1 MYFPV
6 SGVEVFPLI
15 PVAVAFVIS
24 FFCSMGGV
32 SGAFLLLP
40 FQVSALG
47 FTSPAVS
54 PTNHVYNVVST
65 PGGVW
70 RFIREG
76 RMLWPLALVVA
87 LGSIPGTL
95 AGSVIRVT
103 CLPDVQHFKLFAAAV
118 LMYIGLSMV
127 WTLLR
132 SRKKEPHQK
141 SAPEAVAENTV
152 ADPGGAKAVSA
163 NSSSPDSMAAGAS
176 PVVHMREFSLKTI
189 SYDFMGEVYS
199 ASTKGVFL
207 LCFVV
212 GIVGGA
218 YGIGGGAIIAPFLV
232 SFFRLPVYTISGTTL
247 LGNFLTS
254 LSALLFF
261 LGLSSFFPGEPVSP
275 DWSLGLLFGLGGL
288 LGIYCGARAQRFVPE
303 RHIKILLAVI
313 LVGTA
318 IRYVFEALG

>member
-40 FQVSALG
+40 FQVSFLG

-70 RFIREG
+70 RFVREG

-87 LGSIPGTL
+87 LGSVPGTFV
-95 AGSVIRVT
+95 GSIIRVT
-103 CLPDVQHFKLFAAAV
+103 CLPDVHTFKVFAACV

-127 WTLLR
+127 WTLLVK
-132 SRKKEPHQK
+132 RKEKTVSPN
-141 SAPEAVAENTV
+141 APRDTAALDRT
-152 ADPGGAKAVSA
+152 
-163 NSSSPDSMAAGAS
+163 SSPGSL
-176 PVVHMREFSLKTI
+176 VVHMREFSMSTI
-189 SYDFMGEVYS
+189 SYDFKGEIYS
-199 ASTKGVFL
+199 APTKGVFL
-207 LCFVV
+207 LCFIV

-232 SFFRLPVYTISGTTL
+232 SFFRLPVYTIAGTTL

-254 LSALLFF
+254 LSGLLFF
-261 LGLSSFFPGEPVSP
+261 LGLSFFFPGEPVAP

-303 RHIKILLAVI
+303 RHIRILLALI
-313 LVGTA
+313 LIGTA
-318 IRYVFEALG
+318 TRYVFEALS

>member
-6 SGVEVFPLI
+6 SGIEVFPLI

-40 FQVSALG
+40 FQVSFLG

-70 RFIREG
+70 RFMREG

-87 LGSIPGTL
+87 LGSVPGTL
-95 AGSVIRVT
+95 AGSIIRVT
-103 CLPDVQHFKLFAAAV
+103 CLPDVHTFKIFAACV
-118 LMYIGLSMV
+118 LMYIGLSMI
-127 WTLLR
+127 WSLAGG
-132 SRKKEPHQK
+132 RKKSVPQPGAPAPA
-141 SAPEAVAENTV
+141 SAKTDTPYT
-152 ADPGGAKAVSA
+152 
-163 NSSSPDSMAAGAS
+163 
-176 PVVHMREFSLKTI
+176 VHMREFSLNTI
-189 SYDFMGEVYS
+189 SYDFKGDVYS

-207 LCFVV
+207 LCFIV

-232 SFFRLPVYTISGTTL
+232 SFFRLPVYTIAGTTL

-254 LSALLFF
+254 LSGLLFF
-261 LGLSSFFPGEPVSP
+261 LGLSFFFPGEPIAP

-303 RHIKILLAVI
+303 LYIRILLALI

-318 IRYVFEALG
+318 ARYALEALG